1 MKAKLTVRRV
11 EAVQPEASDVIIWD
25 SELTGFGCKVT
36 PKGRRSYFLY
46 YRTRE
51 GQQRRPTIGLH
62 GPLRPEAAREIAKRW
77 LAEVAQGND
86 PSQQRSQDR
95 AAPNVRHLCERYLAE
110 HAEIRKKESSI
121 RSDKRLIGSHLLP
134 AIGAKKVASITRDD
148 IAKIHHSLRD
158 TPYEAN
164 RTLALASKMFSL
176 AERWGLRPDNSNP
189 AKNIDRYKEE
199 KRERYLSS
207 DEVARL
213 WKVLNSEVAASKV
226 SDSALA
232 AIKLLMLTGR
242 RLNEVLKL
250 EWSWVDLEEK
260 VLRLPD
266 TKSGALLVSLGE
278 PAIEVLNE
286 LKATDADETFVIAG
300 KRKNAH
306 LVNLQKPWLLIRE
319 MADLEGVRLH
329 DLRHTFASVGAGMGL
344 SLHMLGRLLGHKQAA
359 TTTRYAHLAQD
370 PVRTAADAIGAE
382 LLKKASSMPTADESS
397 DLGV

>member
-1 MKAKLTVRRV
+1 
-11 EAVQPEASDVIIWD
+11 
-25 SELTGFGCKVT
+25 
-36 PKGRRSYFLY
+36 
-46 YRTRE
+46 
-51 GQQRRPTIGLH
+51 
-62 GPLRPEAAREIAKRW
+62 
-77 LAEVAQGND
+77 
-86 PSQQRSQDR
+86 
-95 AAPNVRHLCERYLAE
+95 LAE

-148 IAKIHHSLRD
+148 IAKIHHSLRG

-164 RTLALASKMFSL
+164 RTLALSSKMFSL

-213 WKVLNSEVAASKV
+213 WKVLNSEAAASKV
-226 SDSALA
+226 SGSALA

-250 EWSWVDLEEK
+250 EWSWVDLEAK

-278 PAIEVLNE
+278 PAIEVLND
-286 LKATDADETFVIAG
+286 LKATQAGETFVIAG

-306 LVNLQKPWLLIRE
+306 LVNLQKPWRLVRE
-319 MADLEGVRLH
+319 MAELENVRLH

-382 LLKKASSMPTADESS
+382 LLKQASSIPKES
-397 DLGV
+397 

>member
-25 SELTGFGCKVT
+25 NELTGFGCKVT

-95 AAPNVRHLCERYLAE
+95 SAPNVRHLSERYLAE

-134 AIGAKKVASITRDD
+134 AIGTKKVASITRDD
-148 IAKIHHSLRD
+148 IAKIHHSLRE

-164 RTLALASKMFSL
+164 RTLALSSKMFSL

-213 WKVLNSEVAASKV
+213 WEVLNSEAAASKV
-226 SDSALA
+226 SSSALA

-250 EWSWVDLEEK
+250 EWSWVDLEAR

-278 PAIEVLNE
+278 PAIEVLND
-286 LKATDADETFVIAG
+286 LKTTQADETFVIAG

-306 LVNLQKPWLLIRE
+306 LVNLQKPWRLVRE
-319 MADLEGVRLH
+319 MAELEDVRLH

-359 TTTRYAHLAQD
+359 TTTRYAHLAQE

-382 LLKKASSMPTADESS
+382 LLRQASCMPIEN
-397 DLGV
+397 